1 MGSKENGTDTDKVK
15 NQVML
20 LCQNEITEKWLSYFQ
35 HLGEKNGGISQNG
48 SGYPSCNKKPP
59 QLVEFLTG
67 TCGLEGIC
75 HRGNTDV
82 KIKMCSNILY

>member
-1 MGSKENGTDTDKVK
+1 MGSKEKGTDTDKGK

-35 HLGEKNGGISQNG
+35 HLGKKMEEFHKTAQAT
-48 SGYPSCNKKPP
+48 PPCNKKTP

-75 HRGNTDV
+75 H
-82 KIKMCSNILY
+82 